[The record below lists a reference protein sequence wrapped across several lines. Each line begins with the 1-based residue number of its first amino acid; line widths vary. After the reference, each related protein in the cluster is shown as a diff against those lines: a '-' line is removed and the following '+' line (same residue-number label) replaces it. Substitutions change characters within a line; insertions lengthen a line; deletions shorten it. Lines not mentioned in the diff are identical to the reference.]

1 MQLKLVY
8 IVYMD
13 AMITD
18 IPLQLSHYA
27 VQTARD
33 VMVEHYPEYD
43 YLPEYDNMYNVLWT
57 QRYACPLCTFYVQC
71 YSI

>member
-43 YLPEYDNMYNVLWT
+43 YLPEYDNMYNVL
-57 QRYACPLCTFYVQC
+57 
-71 YSI
+71 